1 MASGTDMLSSEDRID
16 IELDA
21 TLRFYKIV
29 NCIEKWQTASCQI
42 PDDIYE
48 ADSEDYLSE
57 AESLQSILTNAYL
70 HLEAS
75 VVCEVSSAAKNMK
88 TRLMEELTYEI
99 NYLQSITLKETDDE
113 NTDVPSD
120 VTELP
125 SIEVVNRNQTELLIV
140 PMSTAMD
147 SHDDTITTVNNA
159 TRVPV
164 TPALTVNDEAIDFA
178 LTGHDPTNIEM
189 TEQIIPATEAST
201 PYTDSM
207 EEHNI
212 ALSAADAHR
221 FDQDHNIE
229 TDSIGQLTVNT
240 VTTEQ
245 NSIDMNST
253 SQEAELYTTKV
264 PDAYP
269 DLTEQVSAE
278 CHAVEA
284 FVTAEGHSTKPLT
297 QSNITDSALV
307 TSYSAAH
314 QEITHSTSQ
323 PQIIP
328 DVPSAQ
334 SYHTREHR
342 IQGNDTDCIAI
353 PAQANVLEDSGPVLT
368 VLTRKDAITMNATND
383 TISLYQDCSTD
394 DVCKMIKPISIVFMC
409 CHSGYSS
416 EILYILLYS

>member
-1 MASGTDMLSSEDRID
+1 MIS
-16 IELDA
+16 
-21 TLRFYKIV
+21 
-29 NCIEKWQTASCQI
+29 
-42 PDDIYE
+42 
-48 ADSEDYLSE
+48 DSKDYLSE

-75 VVCEVSSAAKNMK
+75 VVCEVSSAAKNIK

-125 SIEVVNRNQTELLIV
+125 SIHVVNRNRRELLIV

-164 TPALTVNDEAIDFA
+164 TPVLTVNDEAIDFA
-178 LTGHDPTNIEM
+178 LTGHDPPNIEM

-207 EEHNI
+207 EELNI
-212 ALSAADAHR
+212 ALSAANAHR
-221 FDQDHNIE
+221 FDQDHNTE
-229 TDSIGQLTVNT
+229 TDSIGQLTANT

-253 SQEAELYTTKV
+253 SQEAELYTTEV
-264 PDAYP
+264 TDACP
-269 DLTEQVSAE
+269 DLTEQVSTE

-297 QSNITDSALV
+297 QFIITDSALV

-314 QEITHSTSQ
+314 QEITHSTFQSQ
-323 PQIIP
+323 IFP

-334 SYHTREHR
+334 SYHTREQQ
-342 IQGNDTDCIAI
+342 IQGNDTDCTAI
-353 PAQANVLEDSGPVLT
+353 PAQANVLEDSGSVLT
-368 VLTRKDAITMNATND
+368 VLTRKDAFTMNATND

-394 DVCKMIKPISIVFMC
+394 TYFT
-409 CHSGYSS
+409 YFR
-416 EILYILLYS
+416 ILQLV